1 MALFHL
7 AGLEKYRSSKDL
19 IDYEGVTL
27 DGNTLETVNPATGQ
41 ALRVY
46 DMDEWQVRAELE
58 VRDIPITGNAD
69 DRAFRLQV
77 RHSFEHT
84 PKAVLTLLPVLS
96 KQA

>member
-1 MALFHL
+1 MASSHS

-27 DGNTLETVNPATGQ
+27 DGDTLEVVNPTTGQ
-41 ALRVY
+41 ILRVY

-58 VRDIPITGNAD
+58 VRDIPTTGNAD

-77 RHSFEHT
+77 HHSF
-84 PKAVLTLLPVLS
+84 
-96 KQA
+96 